1 MKKVVIPVKGFQQA
15 FTATA
20 MAASLG
26 LNRVVHSHKAYRTF
40 IISGHLT
47 GCGGADPHNWGRH
60 EALGTSSLIGQLFYF
75 RCSGCINFI
84 GSRLIGL
91 I

>member
-1 MKKVVIPVKGFQQA
+1 MSGNPTSGFLGDGFSQARTKGYVILLFIQNISQI
-15 FTATA
+15 
-20 MAASLG
+20 LIG
-26 LNRVVHSHKAYRTF
+26 LK
-40 IISGHLT
+40 
-47 GCGGADPHNWGRH
+47 PKPPGRH